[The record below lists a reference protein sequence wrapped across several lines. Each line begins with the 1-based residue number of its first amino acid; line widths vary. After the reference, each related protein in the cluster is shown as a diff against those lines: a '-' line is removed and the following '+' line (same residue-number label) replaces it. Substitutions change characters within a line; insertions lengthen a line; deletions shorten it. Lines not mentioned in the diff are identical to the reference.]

1 MTPTP
6 LSVSTPGN
14 AQGDAAPIRLGTRAS
29 ALATTQSGLVARRL
43 EELTGRP
50 VELVHIR
57 TEGDVKTG
65 SLASLGGTGVFVT
78 ALREALLDGR
88 CDVAVHSLK
97 DLPTAPAPGLT
108 FVTPEREDPRD
119 ALCARDGLTLATLR
133 HNARVGTG
141 SPRRAA
147 QIRAARPDLDVV
159 DIRGNVGTRLNRALG
174 PDADLDA
181 VVLAYAG
188 LARLGRTEVISEV
201 LDVDVVAPAPGQGAL
216 AVEVR
221 TADIVSDPSTG
232 SGQRAGAA
240 SRVPDPSTR
249 SGQHPSTG
257 SVHGLAEAIHLLDHR
272 PTRLA
277 VLAERS
283 VLARLEAGCAA
294 PVGAHATVL
303 PGTVEGVGSVLR
315 LRAVVAAVDGSEQM
329 SRSAETRLSPDVAP
343 ETVDDAARALGRSVA
358 EHLLADGAERLA
370 PLSATVPEKA

>member
-1 MTPTP
+1 M
-6 LSVSTPGN
+6 
-14 AQGDAAPIRLGTRAS
+14 
-29 ALATTQSGLVARRL
+29 ARRL

-50 VELVHIR
+50 VELVRIR

-97 DLPTAPAPGLT
+97 DLPTTPAEGLT
-108 FVTPEREDPRD
+108 FVTPDREDPRD
-119 ALCARDGLTLATLR
+119 ALCARDGLTLATLPR
-133 HNARVGTG
+133 GGRVGTG

-159 DIRGNVGTRLNRALG
+159 DIRGNVGTRLDRALG
-174 PDADLDA
+174 PEADLDA

-188 LARLGRTEVISEV
+188 LSRLGRTEVISEV

-221 TADIVSDPSTG
+221 TADIA
-232 SGQRAGAA
+232 SGEAGP
-240 SRVPDPSTR
+240 RVPD
-249 SGQHPSTG
+249 
-257 SVHGLAEAIHLLDHR
+257 LAEAVHLLDDR

-294 PVGAHATVL
+294 PVGAHATVS
-303 PGTVEGVGSVLR
+303 GSTLR

-329 SRSAETRLSPDVAP
+329 ARTAETRLSPDVAP
-343 ETVDDAARALGRSVA
+343 DVIDAAARTLGVSVA

>member
-1 MTPTP
+1 LVTPTP
-6 LSVSTPGN
+6 LSVSTSGSTP
-14 AQGDAAPIRLGTRAS
+14 GDAAPIRLGTRAS

-50 VELVHIR
+50 VELVRIR

-97 DLPTAPAPGLT
+97 DLPTTPAPGLT
-108 FVTPEREDPRD
+108 VVTPEREDPRD
-119 ALCARDGLTLATLR
+119 ALCARDGLSLATLP
-133 HNARVGTG
+133 HGARVGTG

-147 QIRAARPDLDVV
+147 QIRAARPDLEVV

-174 PDADLDA
+174 PDRDLDA

-188 LARLGRTEVISEV
+188 LARLDRTDVISQV

-221 TADIVSDPSTG
+221 TADIVPAPSAGSGQRPSTG
-232 SGQRAGAA
+232 SGH
-240 SRVPDPSTR
+240 D
-249 SGQHPSTG
+249 
-257 SVHGLAEAIHLLDHR
+257 LAEAIHLLDHR

-294 PVGAHATVL
+294 PVGAHATVS
-303 PGTVEGVGSVLR
+303 GSVLR
-315 LRAVVAAVDGSEQM
+315 LRAVVAAVDGTEQM
-329 SRSAETRLSPDVAP
+329 SRSGETQLSPDVAP
-343 ETVDDAARALGRSVA
+343 ETLDDAARALGRSVA

>member
-1 MTPTP
+1 MVTPTP
-6 LSVSTPGN
+6 LAVSTPGSTP
-14 AQGDAAPIRLGTRAS
+14 GDSAPIRLGTRAS
-29 ALATTQSGLVARRL
+29 ALATTQSGLVAKRL

-97 DLPTAPAPGLT
+97 DLPTTPAPDLT
-108 FVTPEREDPRD
+108 FVTPERADPRD
-119 ALCARDGLTLATLR
+119 ALCARDGLTLATLPQGG
-133 HNARVGTG
+133 RVGTG

-147 QIRAARPDLDVV
+147 QIRAARPDLEVV

-188 LARLGRTEVISEV
+188 LARLDRTEVISEV
-201 LDVDVVAPAPGQGAL
+201 LDVDVVSPAPGQGAL

-221 TADIVSDPSTG
+221 TADIVSG
-232 SGQRAGAA
+232 SSDGPGQGSAP
-240 SRVPDPSTR
+240 RVPE
-249 SGQHPSTG
+249 
-257 SVHGLAEAIHLLDHR
+257 LAEAVHLLDHR

-294 PVGAHATVL
+294 PVGAHATVA
-303 PGTVEGVGSVLR
+303 GNVLR

-329 SRSAETRLSPDVAP
+329 ARGGEVLLSPDVAP
-343 ETVDDAARALGRSVA
+343 DVTDAAARALGISVA

-370 PLSATVPEKA
+370 PLSTTVPEKA

>member
-1 MTPTP
+1 MVTPTP
-6 LSVSTPGN
+6 SSVSTPGS
-14 AQGDAAPIRLGTRAS
+14 APGDAAPIRLGTRAS
-29 ALATTQSGLVARRL
+29 ALATTQSSLVARRL

-50 VELVHIR
+50 VELVRIR
-57 TEGDVKTG
+57 TEGDVKTA

-97 DLPTAPAPGLT
+97 DLPTTPAPDLT

-119 ALCARDGLTLATLR
+119 ALCARDGLTLATLP
-133 HNARVGTG
+133 HGGRVGTG

-159 DIRGNVGTRLNRALG
+159 DIRGNVGTRLDRALG
-174 PDADLDA
+174 PDPDLDA

-221 TADIVSDPSTG
+221 TADIVPDPST
-232 SGQRAGAA
+232 SGQRAGATP
-240 SRVPDPSTR
+240 RVPD
-249 SGQHPSTG
+249 
-257 SVHGLAEAIHLLDHR
+257 LAEAIHLLDHR

-294 PVGAHATVL
+294 PVGAHATVS
-303 PGTVEGVGSVLR
+303 GSVLE
-315 LRAVVAAVDGSEQM
+315 LRALVAAVDGSEQM
-329 SRSAETRLSPDVAP
+329 SRSGEVLLSQDVAP
-343 ETVDDAARALGRSVA
+343 EVLDAAARALGTSVA
-358 EHLLADGAERLA
+358 ENLLADGAERLA

>member
-6 LSVSTPGN
+6 LSVSTSGSTP
-14 AQGDAAPIRLGTRAS
+14 ADATPIRLGTRAS

-97 DLPTAPAPGLT
+97 DLPTTPADGLT
-108 FVTPEREDPRD
+108 YVTPEREDPRD
-119 ALCARDGLTLATLR
+119 ALCARDGLTLATLP
-133 HNARVGTG
+133 HGGRVGTG

-159 DIRGNVGTRLNRALG
+159 DIRGNVGTRLDRALG
-174 PDADLDA
+174 PEADLDA

-201 LDVDVVAPAPGQGAL
+201 LDVDVVSPAPGQGAL

-221 TADIVSDPSTG
+221 TADIVSE
-232 SGQRAGAA
+232 AGTPPVA
-240 SRVPDPSTR
+240 PD
-249 SGQHPSTG
+249 
-257 SVHGLAEAIHLLDHR
+257 LAEAIHLLDHR

-294 PVGAHATVL
+294 PVGAHATVS
-303 PGTVEGVGSVLR
+303 GSVLR
-315 LRAVVAAVDGSEQM
+315 LRSVVAAVDGSEQM
-329 SRSAETRLSPDVAP
+329 SRAGETALSQDVAP
-343 ETVDDAARALGRSVA
+343 EALDAAARTLGVAVA
-358 EHLLADGAERLA
+358 ENLLADGAERLA

>member
-1 MTPTP
+1 LVTPTP
-6 LSVSTPGN
+6 LSVSTSGSTP
-14 AQGDAAPIRLGTRAS
+14 GDAAPIRLGTRAS

-50 VELVHIR
+50 VELVRIR

-97 DLPTAPAPGLT
+97 DLPTTPAPGLT
-108 FVTPEREDPRD
+108 VVTPEREDPRD
-119 ALCARDGLTLATLR
+119 ALCARDGLSLATLP
-133 HNARVGTG
+133 HGARVGTG

-147 QIRAARPDLDVV
+147 QIRAARPDLEVV

-174 PDADLDA
+174 PDRDLDA

-188 LARLGRTEVISEV
+188 LARLDRTDVISQV

-221 TADIVSDPSTG
+221 TTDVVPAPSAGSGQRPSTG
-232 SGQRAGAA
+232 SGH
-240 SRVPDPSTR
+240 D
-249 SGQHPSTG
+249 
-257 SVHGLAEAIHLLDHR
+257 LAEAIHLLDHR

-294 PVGAHATVL
+294 PVGAHATVS
-303 PGTVEGVGSVLR
+303 GSVLR
-315 LRAVVAAVDGSEQM
+315 LRAVVAAVDGTEQM
-329 SRSAETRLSPDVAP
+329 SRSGETQLSPDVAP
-343 ETVDDAARALGRSVA
+343 ETLDDAARALGRSVA

>member
-1 MTPTP
+1 LVTPTP
-6 LSVSTPGN
+6 LSVSTSGSAP
-14 AQGDAAPIRLGTRAS
+14 ADATPIRLGTRAS

-50 VELVHIR
+50 VELVHIK

-97 DLPTAPAPGLT
+97 DLPTTPADGLT

-119 ALCARDGLTLATLR
+119 ALCARDGLTLATLP
-133 HNARVGTG
+133 HGGRVGTG

-174 PDADLDA
+174 PEADLDA

-188 LARLGRTEVISEV
+188 LSRLGRTEVISEV
-201 LDVDVVAPAPGQGAL
+201 LDVDVVSPAPGQGAL

-221 TADIVSDPSTG
+221 TADIVSE
-232 SGQRAGAA
+232 AGTPAVA
-240 SRVPDPSTR
+240 PD
-249 SGQHPSTG
+249 
-257 SVHGLAEAIHLLDHR
+257 LAEAIHLLDHR

-294 PVGAHATVL
+294 PVGAYATVR
-303 PGTVEGVGSVLR
+303 PGDANGVGPVLH
-315 LRAVVAAVDGSEQM
+315 LRSVVAAVDGSEQM
-329 SRSAETRLSPDVAP
+329 SRAGETPLSPDVAP
-343 ETVDDAARALGRSVA
+343 EALDAAARTLGVAVA
-358 EHLLADGAERLA
+358 ENLLADGAERLA

>member
-6 LSVSTPGN
+6 LSVSTPGS
-14 AQGDAAPIRLGTRAS
+14 APGDATPIRLGTRAS
-29 ALATTQSGLVARRL
+29 ALATTQSGLVAKRL

-50 VELVHIR
+50 VELVHIK

-97 DLPTAPAPGLT
+97 DLPTTPAPGLT

-119 ALCARDGLTLATLR
+119 ALCARDGLTLATLP
-133 HNARVGTG
+133 HGGRVGTG

-188 LARLGRTEVISEV
+188 LSRLGRTDVISEV

-221 TADIVSDPSTG
+221 TADIVSDPATG
-232 SGQRAGAA
+232 RAPA
-240 SRVPDPSTR
+240 PD
-249 SGQHPSTG
+249 
-257 SVHGLAEAIHLLDHR
+257 LAEAIHLLDHR

-294 PVGAHATVL
+294 PVGAHATV
-303 PGTVEGVGSVLR
+303 TGSVLR
-315 LRAVVAAVDGSEQM
+315 LRSVVAAVDGSEQM
-329 SRSAETRLSPDVAP
+329 SRGGEASLSQDVAP
-343 ETVDDAARALGRSVA
+343 EALDAAARTLGVAVA
-358 EHLLADGAERLA
+358 ENLLADGAEQLA

>member
-1 MTPTP
+1 
-6 LSVSTPGN
+6 
-14 AQGDAAPIRLGTRAS
+14 
-29 ALATTQSGLVARRL
+29 VAKRL

-97 DLPTAPAPGLT
+97 DLPTTPAPDLT
-108 FVTPEREDPRD
+108 YVTPERADPRD
-119 ALCARDGLTLATLR
+119 ALCARDGLTLATLP
-133 HNARVGTG
+133 HGGRVGTG

-147 QIRAARPDLDVV
+147 QIRAARPDLEVV

-221 TADIVSDPSTG
+221 TADLVSPSDEARRVADSSTG
-232 SGQRAGAA
+232 SGH
-240 SRVPDPSTR
+240 T
-249 SGQHPSTG
+249 
-257 SVHGLAEAIHLLDHR
+257 LAEAIHLLDHR

-294 PVGAHATVL
+294 PVGAYATVA
-303 PGTVEGVGSVLR
+303 GTVLQLR
-315 LRAVVAAVDGSEQM
+315 SVVAAVDGTEQM
-329 SRSAETRLSPDVAP
+329 SRSGETQLSQDVAP
-343 ETVDDAARALGRSVA
+343 EDLDDAARALGISVA

>member
-6 LSVSTPGN
+6 LPVSTPGS
-14 AQGDAAPIRLGTRAS
+14 APGSTPDDVAPIRLGTRAS
-29 ALATTQSGLVARRL
+29 ALATTQSGLVAKRL

-97 DLPTAPAPGLT
+97 DLPTTPAPHLT
-108 FVTPEREDPRD
+108 FVTPERADPRD
-119 ALCARDGLTLATLR
+119 ALCARDGLTLATLPR
-133 HNARVGTG
+133 GGRVGTG

-147 QIRAARPDLDVV
+147 QIRAARPDLEVV

-174 PDADLDA
+174 PEADLDA

-188 LARLGRTEVISEV
+188 LARLGRTEVVTEA
-201 LDVDVVAPAPGQGAL
+201 LDVDVVTPAPGQGAL

-232 SGQRAGAA
+232 SGH
-240 SRVPDPSTR
+240 S
-249 SGQHPSTG
+249 
-257 SVHGLAEAIHLLDHR
+257 LAEAIHLLDHR

-294 PVGAHATVL
+294 PVGAYATVS
-303 PGTVEGVGSVLR
+303 GSVLR
-315 LRAVVAAVDGSEQM
+315 LRSVVAAVDGTEQM
-329 SRSAETRLSPDVAP
+329 SRGGETRLSPDIAP
-343 ETVDDAARALGRSVA
+343 EVIDDAARALGISVA

-370 PLSATVPEKA
+370 PLSTTVPEKA

>member
-1 MTPTP
+1 VTPTP
-6 LSVSTPGN
+6 LSVSTPGS
-14 AQGDAAPIRLGTRAS
+14 AQGDATPIRLGTRAS
-29 ALATTQSGLVARRL
+29 ALATTQSGLVAKRL

-50 VELVHIR
+50 VELVRIR

-78 ALREALLDGR
+78 ALREALLDDR

-97 DLPTAPAPGLT
+97 DLPTTPAPGLT
-108 FVTPEREDPRD
+108 FVTPERADPRD
-119 ALCARDGLTLATLR
+119 ALCARDGLTLATLP
-133 HNARVGTG
+133 HAGRVGTG

-147 QIRAARPDLDVV
+147 QIRAARPDLEVV
-159 DIRGNVGTRLNRALG
+159 DIRGNVGTRLDRALG

-221 TADIVSDPSTG
+221 TADIVPEPVSAQSRPTGSAQQTGTTPRVPDPSTG
-232 SGQRAGAA
+232 SGHR
-240 SRVPDPSTR
+240 
-249 SGQHPSTG
+249 
-257 SVHGLAEAIHLLDHR
+257 LAEAIHLLDHR

-294 PVGAHATVL
+294 PVGAHATVR
-303 PGTVEGVGSVLR
+303 PGAVEGAGSVLR

-329 SRSAETRLSPDVAP
+329 SRSGETALSPDVAP
-343 ETVDDAARALGRSVA
+343 ETLDDAARALGRSVA

>member
-1 MTPTP
+1 MTSTP
-6 LSVSTPGN
+6 LPVSTSGSSR
-14 AQGDAAPIRLGTRAS
+14 GDAAPIRLGTRAS
-29 ALATTQSGLVARRL
+29 ALATTQSGLVAKRL

-50 VELVHIR
+50 VELVHIK

-97 DLPTAPAPGLT
+97 DLPTTPAPDLT
-108 FVTPEREDPRD
+108 FVTPERADPRD
-119 ALCARDGLTLATLR
+119 ALCARDGRTLATLP
-133 HNARVGTG
+133 HGGRVGTG

-147 QIRAARPDLDVV
+147 QIRAARPDLEVV

-188 LARLGRTEVISEV
+188 LARLDRTEVISEA

-221 TADIVSDPSTG
+221 TADIVSEE
-232 SGQRAGAA
+232 GA
-240 SRVPDPSTR
+240 SPRVPD
-249 SGQHPSTG
+249 
-257 SVHGLAEAIHLLDHR
+257 LAEAIHLLDHR

-294 PVGAHATVL
+294 PVGAYAEVS
-303 PGTVEGVGSVLR
+303 GTALR
-315 LRAVVAAVDGSEQM
+315 LRSVVAAVDGSEQM
-329 SRSAETRLSPDVAP
+329 SRAGETALSPDVAP
-343 ETVDDAARALGRSVA
+343 GVLDDAARALGISIA

>member
-1 MTPTP
+1 METGIVTPTP
-6 LSVSTPGN
+6 LAVSTPGSVP
-14 AQGDAAPIRLGTRAS
+14 GDAAPIRLGTRAS
-29 ALATTQSGLVARRL
+29 ALATTQSGLVAKRL

-57 TEGDVKTG
+57 TEGDVRTG

-97 DLPTAPAPGLT
+97 DLPTTPAPDLT
-108 FVTPEREDPRD
+108 YVTPERADPRD
-119 ALCARDGLTLATLR
+119 ALCARDGLTLATLP
-133 HNARVGTG
+133 HGGRVGTG

-147 QIRAARPDLDVV
+147 QIRAARPDLEVV

-181 VVLAYAG
+181 VVLACAG

-201 LDVDVVAPAPGQGAL
+201 LDVDVVSPAPGQGAL

-221 TADIVSDPSTG
+221 TADLVPPSDEARRAADSSTG
-232 SGQRAGAA
+232 PGH
-240 SRVPDPSTR
+240 T
-249 SGQHPSTG
+249 
-257 SVHGLAEAIHLLDHR
+257 LAEAIHLLDHR

-294 PVGAHATVL
+294 PVGAYATVA
-303 PGTVEGVGSVLR
+303 GTVLR
-315 LRAVVAAVDGSEQM
+315 LRSVVAAVDGTEQM
-329 SRSAETRLSPDVAP
+329 SRSGETQLSQDVAP
-343 ETVDDAARALGRSVA
+343 EVLDDAARALGISVA

>member
-6 LSVSTPGN
+6 LSVSTSGSTP
-14 AQGDAAPIRLGTRAS
+14 ADAAPIRLGTRAS

-50 VELVHIR
+50 VELVHIK

-97 DLPTAPAPGLT
+97 DLPTTPAEGLT
-108 FVTPEREDPRD
+108 YVTPEREDPRD
-119 ALCARDGLTLATLR
+119 ALCARDGLTLATLP
-133 HNARVGTG
+133 HGGRVGTG

-159 DIRGNVGTRLNRALG
+159 DIRGNVGTRLDRALG

-188 LARLGRTEVISEV
+188 LSRLGRTEVISEV
-201 LDVDVVAPAPGQGAL
+201 LDVDVVSPAPGQGAL

-221 TADIVSDPSTG
+221 TADIVSDAGAPVAPDPSTG
-232 SGQRAGAA
+232 SGHR
-240 SRVPDPSTR
+240 
-249 SGQHPSTG
+249 
-257 SVHGLAEAIHLLDHR
+257 LAEAIHLLDHR

-294 PVGAHATVL
+294 PVGAYATVT
-303 PGTVEGVGSVLR
+303 GTVLELR
-315 LRAVVAAVDGSEQM
+315 SVVAAVDGSEQM
-329 SRSAETRLSPDVAP
+329 SRRGEALLSQDVAP
-343 ETVDDAARALGRSVA
+343 EALDDAARTLGITIA
-358 EHLLADGAERLA
+358 ENLLADGAERLA

>member
-1 MTPTP
+1 MVTPTP
-6 LSVSTPGN
+6 LSVSTPGSVP
-14 AQGDAAPIRLGTRAS
+14 ADVAPIRLGTRAS
-29 ALATTQSGLVARRL
+29 ALATTQSGLVAQRL

-50 VELVHIR
+50 VELVRIR

-97 DLPTAPAPGLT
+97 DLPTTPAPDLT
-108 FVTPEREDPRD
+108 YVTPERADPRD
-119 ALCARDGLTLATLR
+119 ALCARDGRTLATLP
-133 HNARVGTG
+133 HGGRVGTG

-147 QIRAARPDLDVV
+147 QIRAARPDLEVV
-159 DIRGNVGTRLNRALG
+159 DIRGNVGTRLDRALG
-174 PDADLDA
+174 PEADLDA

-188 LARLGRTEVISEV
+188 LARLSRTEVISEV

-221 TADIVSDPSTG
+221 TADVVSGP
-232 SGQRAGAA
+232 GAEPLA
-240 SRVPDPSTR
+240 PA
-249 SGQHPSTG
+249 
-257 SVHGLAEAIHLLDHR
+257 LAEAIHLLDHR

-294 PVGAHATVL
+294 PVGAHATVS
-303 PGTVEGVGSVLR
+303 GDVLR
-315 LRAVVAAVDGSEQM
+315 LRAVVAAVDGTEQM
-329 SRSAETRLSPDVAP
+329 ARDGEALLSLDVAP
-343 ETVDDAARALGRSVA
+343 EDLDAAARALGVSVA
-358 EHLLADGAERLA
+358 ESLLADGAERLA

>member
-1 MTPTP
+1 METGIVTPTP
-6 LSVSTPGN
+6 LAVSTPGSVP
-14 AQGDAAPIRLGTRAS
+14 ADAAPIRLGTRAS
-29 ALATTQSGLVARRL
+29 ALATTQSGLVAKRL

-50 VELVHIR
+50 VELIHIR

-97 DLPTAPAPGLT
+97 DLPTTPAPDLT
-108 FVTPEREDPRD
+108 YVTPERADPRD
-119 ALCARDGLTLATLR
+119 ALCARDGLTLATLP
-133 HNARVGTG
+133 HGARVGTG

-147 QIRAARPDLDVV
+147 QIRAARPDLEVV

-221 TADIVSDPSTG
+221 TADLVSPTSAA
-232 SGQRAGAA
+232 GQ
-240 SRVPDPSTR
+240 
-249 SGQHPSTG
+249 
-257 SVHGLAEAIHLLDHR
+257 GLADAIHLLDHR

-294 PVGAHATVL
+294 PVGAYATVAGAAL
-303 PGTVEGVGSVLR
+303 QLR
-315 LRAVVAAVDGSEQM
+315 SVVAAVDGTEQM
-329 SRSAETRLSPDVAP
+329 FRSGETQLSQDVAP
-343 ETVDDAARALGRSVA
+343 EDLDDAARALGISVA

>member
-6 LSVSTPGN
+6 LAVSTPGD
-14 AQGDAAPIRLGTRAS
+14 AQGTAAPIRLGTRAS

-97 DLPTAPAPGLT
+97 DLPTTPAPDLT

-119 ALCARDGLTLATLR
+119 ALCARDGFTLATLPYGGS
-133 HNARVGTG
+133 VGTG

-174 PDADLDA
+174 PGADLDA

-221 TADIVSDPSTG
+221 TADVVPDPSTG
-232 SGQRAGAA
+232 SGH
-240 SRVPDPSTR
+240 S
-249 SGQHPSTG
+249 
-257 SVHGLAEAIHLLDHR
+257 LAEAIHLLDHR

-294 PVGAHATVL
+294 PVGAHATV
-303 PGTVEGVGSVLR
+303 TGSVLR

-329 SRSAETRLSPDVAP
+329 SRSAETPLSPDVAP
-343 ETVDDAARALGRSVA
+343 EILDDAARALGRSVA

>member
-6 LSVSTPGN
+6 LPVSTSGDTL
-14 AQGDAAPIRLGTRAS
+14 GDATPIRLGTRAS
-29 ALATTQSGLVARRL
+29 ALATTQSGLVAKRL

-50 VELVHIR
+50 VELVRIK

-97 DLPTAPAPGLT
+97 DLPTTPEPGLT
-108 FVTPEREDPRD
+108 FVTPERANPRD
-119 ALCARDGLTLATLR
+119 ALCARDGLTLATLP
-133 HNARVGTG
+133 HGGRVGTG

-147 QIRAARPDLDVV
+147 QIRSARPDLDVV

-188 LARLGRTEVISEV
+188 LARLDRTDVVSEV
-201 LDVDVVAPAPGQGAL
+201 LDVDVVSPAPGQGAL

-221 TADIVSDPSTG
+221 TADIVSE
-232 SGQRAGAA
+232 AGATP
-240 SRVPDPSTR
+240 RVPD
-249 SGQHPSTG
+249 
-257 SVHGLAEAIHLLDHR
+257 LAEAIHLLDHR

-294 PVGAHATVL
+294 PVGAFATVA
-303 PGTVEGVGSVLR
+303 GTALK
-315 LRAVVAAVDGSEQM
+315 LRALVAAVDGSERM
-329 SRSAETRLSPDVAP
+329 AHAGEALLSPDVAP
-343 ETVDDAARALGRSVA
+343 EVLDDAARALGVSIA
-358 EHLLADGAERLA
+358 ENLLADGAERLA
-370 PLSATVPEKA
+370 PLSTTVPEKA

>member
-1 MTPTP
+1 MVTPTP
-6 LSVSTPGN
+6 LPVSTPGSVP
-14 AQGDAAPIRLGTRAS
+14 GDAVPIRLGTRAS
-29 ALATTQSGLVARRL
+29 ALATTQSGLVAKRL

-97 DLPTAPAPGLT
+97 DLPTTPAPDLT
-108 FVTPEREDPRD
+108 YVTPERADPRD
-119 ALCARDGLTLATLR
+119 ALCARDGLTLATLP
-133 HNARVGTG
+133 HGGRVGTG

-147 QIRAARPDLDVV
+147 QIRGARPDLEVV

-201 LDVDVVAPAPGQGAL
+201 LDVDVVSPAPGQGAL

-221 TADIVSDPSTG
+221 TADIVSPADAAPHGTDPSTAQDGAPRPAQGTPSPRRSTCSTTARPAWPCSRSVRCWRG
-232 SGQRAGAA
+232 SKPAAPRPSGPTPRCALGLSKEGARCSAAVRGRRRGRLGADVSRRGDAA
-240 SRVPDPSTR
+240 SPRTSPPRTSTTPPAHSASPWPSICWPTAR
-249 SGQHPSTG
+249 SGS
-257 SVHGLAEAIHLLDHR
+257 HR
-272 PTRLA
+272 
-277 VLAERS
+277 
-283 VLARLEAGCAA
+283 
-294 PVGAHATVL
+294 
-303 PGTVEGVGSVLR
+303 
-315 LRAVVAAVDGSEQM
+315 
-329 SRSAETRLSPDVAP
+329 
-343 ETVDDAARALGRSVA
+343 
-358 EHLLADGAERLA
+358 
-370 PLSATVPEKA
+370 

>member
-1 MTPTP
+1 LVTPTP
-6 LSVSTPGN
+6 LSVSTSGSTP
-14 AQGDAAPIRLGTRAS
+14 GDAAPIRLGTRAS
-29 ALATTQSGLVARRL
+29 ALATTQSGLVAGRL

-50 VELVHIR
+50 VELVRIR

-97 DLPTAPAPGLT
+97 DLPTTPAPGLT
-108 FVTPEREDPRD
+108 VVTPEREDPRD
-119 ALCARDGLTLATLR
+119 ALCARDGLTLATLP
-133 HNARVGTG
+133 HAARVGTG

-147 QIRAARPDLDVV
+147 QIRAARPDLEVV

-174 PDADLDA
+174 PDPDLDA

-221 TADIVSDPSTG
+221 TADIVSGPPTG
-232 SGQRAGAA
+232 PDQHTGAA
-240 SRVPDPSTR
+240 PRVPD
-249 SGQHPSTG
+249 
-257 SVHGLAEAIHLLDHR
+257 LAEAIHLLDHR
-272 PTRLA
+272 ATRLA

-294 PVGAHATVL
+294 PVGAHATVS
-303 PGTVEGVGSVLR
+303 GSVLR
-315 LRAVVAAVDGSEQM
+315 LRAVIAAVDGSEQM
-329 SRSAETRLSPDVAP
+329 SRSGETSLSPDVAP
-343 ETVDDAARALGRSVA
+343 EILDDAARALGRSVA

>member
-6 LSVSTPGN
+6 LPVSTPGSVP
-14 AQGDAAPIRLGTRAS
+14 GDAAPIRLGTRAS
-29 ALATTQSGLVARRL
+29 ALATTQSGLVAKRL

-50 VELVHIR
+50 VELVRIR

-97 DLPTAPAPGLT
+97 DLPTTPAPDLT
-108 FVTPEREDPRD
+108 YVTPERANPRD
-119 ALCARDGLTLATLR
+119 ALCARDGLTLATLPQGG
-133 HNARVGTG
+133 RVGTG

-147 QIRAARPDLDVV
+147 QIRAARPDLEVV
-159 DIRGNVGTRLNRALG
+159 DIRGNVGTRLARALG

-181 VVLAYAG
+181 VVLAHAG
-188 LARLGRTEVISEV
+188 LARLGRTDAISEV

-221 TADIVSDPSTG
+221 TADITPSDDATSGATG
-232 SGQRAGAA
+232 PPDAGH
-240 SRVPDPSTR
+240 D
-249 SGQHPSTG
+249 
-257 SVHGLAEAIHLLDHR
+257 LAEAIHLLDHR

-294 PVGAHATVL
+294 PVGAYATLRPGAAHGSGPVL
-303 PGTVEGVGSVLR
+303 Q
-315 LRAVVAAVDGSEQM
+315 LRAVVAAVDGTEQM
-329 SRSAETRLSPDVAP
+329 SRSAETQLSQDVAP
-343 ETVDDAARALGRSVA
+343 QVLDDAARALGISVA

>member
-6 LSVSTPGN
+6 LSVSTSGS
-14 AQGDAAPIRLGTRAS
+14 AQGDATPIRLGTRAS

-119 ALCARDGLTLATLR
+119 ALCARDGLTLATLG

-159 DIRGNVGTRLNRALG
+159 DIRGNVGTRLDRALG

-221 TADIVSDPSTG
+221 TADIVSD
-232 SGQRAGAA
+232 AGAA
-240 SRVPDPSTR
+240 PQVPD
-249 SGQHPSTG
+249 
-257 SVHGLAEAIHLLDHR
+257 LAEAIHLLDHR

-277 VLAERS
+277 VLAERA

-294 PVGAHATVL
+294 PVGAHATLRPGAVKGV
-303 PGTVEGVGSVLR
+303 GTVLELR
-315 LRAVVAAVDGSEQM
+315 SVVAAVDGSEEM
-329 SRSAETRLSPDVAP
+329 SRRGETLLSQDVAP
-343 ETVDDAARALGRSVA
+343 EVLDDAARALGISVA

>member
-1 MTPTP
+1 MVTPTP
-6 LSVSTPGN
+6 LSVSTPGSVP
-14 AQGDAAPIRLGTRAS
+14 GDAAPIRLGTRAS
-29 ALATTQSGLVARRL
+29 ALATTQSGLVAKRL

-50 VELVHIR
+50 VELVRIR
-57 TEGDVKTG
+57 TEGDVRTG

-78 ALREALLDGR
+78 ALREALLDDR

-97 DLPTAPAPGLT
+97 DLPTTPADDLT
-108 FVTPEREDPRD
+108 YVTPERADPRD
-119 ALCARDGLTLATLR
+119 ALCARDGLTLATLPPGG
-133 HNARVGTG
+133 RVGTG

-147 QIRAARPDLDVV
+147 QIRAARPDLQVV
-159 DIRGNVGTRLNRALG
+159 DIRGNVGTRLDRALG

-188 LARLGRTEVISEV
+188 LARLGRTDAISEV
-201 LDVDVVAPAPGQGAL
+201 LDVDVVSPAPGQGAL

-221 TADIVSDPSTG
+221 TADLVPASDAAAGAPGSSTG
-232 SGQRAGAA
+232 SGQ
-240 SRVPDPSTR
+240 S
-249 SGQHPSTG
+249 
-257 SVHGLAEAIHLLDHR
+257 LAEAVHLLDHR

-294 PVGAHATVL
+294 PVGAYATVR
-303 PGTVEGVGSVLR
+303 PGAVEGAGTTLR

-329 SRSAETRLSPDVAP
+329 SRSGEAQLSQDVAP
-343 ETVDDAARALGRSVA
+343 EDLDDAARALGISVA

-370 PLSATVPEKA
+370 PLSAAVPEKA

>member
-1 MTPTP
+1 MTSTP

-14 AQGDAAPIRLGTRAS
+14 TQGDATPIRLGTRAS

-57 TEGDVKTG
+57 TEGDVRTG

-97 DLPTAPAPGLT
+97 DLPTTPEPGLT

-119 ALCARDGLTLATLR
+119 ALCARDGLTLATLP
-133 HNARVGTG
+133 HGGRVGTG

-159 DIRGNVGTRLNRALG
+159 DIRGNVGTRLDRALG

-221 TADIVSDPSTG
+221 TTDLESGPTSG
-232 SGQRAGAA
+232 SGH
-240 SRVPDPSTR
+240 T
-249 SGQHPSTG
+249 
-257 SVHGLAEAIHLLDHR
+257 LADAIHLLDDR

-294 PVGAHATVL
+294 PVGAHATVR
-303 PGTVEGVGSVLR
+303 PGAGEEVGPVLR
-315 LRAVVAAVDGSEQM
+315 IRAVVAAVDGSERM
-329 SRSAETRLSPDVAP
+329 SRDGETPLSPDVAP
-343 ETVDDAARALGRSVA
+343 ETLDEAARALGRSVA

>member
-1 MTPTP
+1 VTPTP
-6 LSVSTPGN
+6 LAVSTPGD
-14 AQGDAAPIRLGTRAS
+14 AQGTAAPIRLGTRAS

-97 DLPTAPAPGLT
+97 DLPTTPAPDLT

-119 ALCARDGLTLATLR
+119 ALCARDGFTLATLPYGGS
-133 HNARVGTG
+133 VGTG

-174 PDADLDA
+174 PGADLDA

-221 TADIVSDPSTG
+221 TADVVPDPSTG
-232 SGQRAGAA
+232 SGH
-240 SRVPDPSTR
+240 S
-249 SGQHPSTG
+249 
-257 SVHGLAEAIHLLDHR
+257 LAEAIHLLDHR

-294 PVGAHATVL
+294 PVGAHATV
-303 PGTVEGVGSVLR
+303 TGSVLR

-329 SRSAETRLSPDVAP
+329 SRSAETPLSPDVAP
-343 ETVDDAARALGRSVA
+343 EILDDAARALGRSVA

>member
-6 LSVSTPGN
+6 LSVSTPGSTPE
-14 AQGDAAPIRLGTRAS
+14 GVAPIRLGTRAS
-29 ALATTQSGLVARRL
+29 ALATTQSGLVAKRL

-97 DLPTAPAPGLT
+97 DLPTTPAPHLT
-108 FVTPEREDPRD
+108 FVTPERADPRD
-119 ALCARDGLTLATLR
+119 ALCARDGLTLATLPR
-133 HNARVGTG
+133 GGRVGTG

-147 QIRAARPDLDVV
+147 QIRAARPDLVVV

-188 LARLGRTEVISEV
+188 LARLGRTDVISEA
-201 LDVDVVAPAPGQGAL
+201 LDVEVVAPAPGQGAL

-221 TADIVSDPSTG
+221 TADIAPEPSAGSGQDTAPHVPDPSTG
-232 SGQRAGAA
+232 SGH
-240 SRVPDPSTR
+240 S
-249 SGQHPSTG
+249 
-257 SVHGLAEAIHLLDHR
+257 LAEAIHLLDHR

-294 PVGAHATVL
+294 PVGAHATVS
-303 PGTVEGVGSVLR
+303 GDVLR
-315 LRAVVAAVDGSEQM
+315 LRSVVAAVDGSEQM
-329 SRSAETRLSPDVAP
+329 SHSGEVQLSPDAAP
-343 ETVDDAARALGRSVA
+343 EVIDSAARGLGTSVA
-358 EHLLADGAERLA
+358 ERLLADGAERLA
-370 PLSATVPEKA
+370 PLSASVPEKA

>member
-6 LSVSTPGN
+6 HSVSTPGSTP
-14 AQGDAAPIRLGTRAS
+14 GDSAPIRLGTRAS
-29 ALATTQSGLVARRL
+29 ALATTQSGLVAKRL

-97 DLPTAPAPGLT
+97 DLPTTPAPDLT
-108 FVTPEREDPRD
+108 FVTPERADPRD
-119 ALCARDGLTLATLR
+119 ALCARNGLTLATLP
-133 HNARVGTG
+133 HGGRVGTG

-147 QIRAARPDLDVV
+147 QIRAARPDLEVV
-159 DIRGNVGTRLNRALG
+159 DIRGNVGTRLDRALG

-188 LARLGRTEVISEV
+188 LARLDRTDVISEA
-201 LDVDVVAPAPGQGAL
+201 LDVDVVSPAPGQGAL

-221 TADIVSDPSTG
+221 TADVVSSPSTDSAEGGVPDPSTG
-232 SGQRAGAA
+232 SGQ
-240 SRVPDPSTR
+240 S
-249 SGQHPSTG
+249 
-257 SVHGLAEAIHLLDHR
+257 LADAIHLLDHR

-294 PVGAHATVL
+294 PVGAHATVS
-303 PGTVEGVGSVLR
+303 GNVLR
-315 LRAVVAAVDGSEQM
+315 LRAVVAAVNGSEQM
-329 SRSAETRLSPDVAP
+329 SHSGEVQLSPDAAP
-343 ETVDDAARALGRSVA
+343 EVIDSAARALGTSVA
-358 EHLLADGAERLA
+358 ERLLADGAERLA

>member
-6 LSVSTPGN
+6 LSVSTSGSTP
-14 AQGDAAPIRLGTRAS
+14 ADAAPIRLGTRAS

-50 VELVHIR
+50 VELVHIK

-97 DLPTAPAPGLT
+97 DLPTTPAEGLT

-119 ALCARDGLTLATLR
+119 ALCARDGLTLATLP
-133 HNARVGTG
+133 HAGRVGTG

-188 LARLGRTEVISEV
+188 LSRLGRTEVISEV
-201 LDVDVVAPAPGQGAL
+201 LDVDVVSPAPGQGAL

-221 TADIVSDPSTG
+221 TADIVSDAGAPPVAPDPSTG
-232 SGQRAGAA
+232 SG
-240 SRVPDPSTR
+240 
-249 SGQHPSTG
+249 
-257 SVHGLAEAIHLLDHR
+257 HGLAEAIHLLDHR

-277 VLAERS
+277 VIAERS

-294 PVGAHATVL
+294 PVGAYATVS
-303 PGTVEGVGSVLR
+303 GTVLELR
-315 LRAVVAAVDGSEQM
+315 SVVAAVDGSEQM
-329 SRSAETRLSPDVAP
+329 SRRGEALLSQDVAP
-343 ETVDDAARALGRSVA
+343 EVLDAAARTLGIAVA
-358 EHLLADGAERLA
+358 ENLLADGAERLA

>member
-1 MTPTP
+1 M
-6 LSVSTPGN
+6 
-14 AQGDAAPIRLGTRAS
+14 DAAPIRLGTRAS
-29 ALATTQSGLVARRL
+29 ALATTQSGLVAKRL

-97 DLPTAPAPGLT
+97 DLPTTPAPDLT
-108 FVTPEREDPRD
+108 YVTPERADPRD
-119 ALCARDGLTLATLR
+119 ALCARDGLTLATLPQG
-133 HNARVGTG
+133 ARVGTG

-147 QIRAARPDLDVV
+147 QIRAARPDLEVV

-221 TADIVSDPSTG
+221 TADLVSPADAA
-232 SGQRAGAA
+232 GQ
-240 SRVPDPSTR
+240 
-249 SGQHPSTG
+249 
-257 SVHGLAEAIHLLDHR
+257 GLADAIHLLDHR

-294 PVGAHATVL
+294 PVGAYATVT
-303 PGTVEGVGSVLR
+303 GAALR
-315 LRAVVAAVDGSEQM
+315 LRSVVAAVDGTEQM
-329 SRSAETRLSPDVAP
+329 SRSGETQLSQDVAP
-343 ETVDDAARALGRSVA
+343 EDLDAAARALGISVA